1 MGFGSF
7 CESRNMGLL
16 PKDKV
21 KILKRVFTISLFLYE
36 MWGSGLNLEVL
47 PRNWL
52 CFEGSLMTW
61 LL

>member
-21 KILKRVFTISLFLYE
+21 RILKRVFTISLFLYK

-52 CFEGSLMTW
+52 
-61 LL
+61 